1 MVSHIIQLIYKLI
14 YKQEKNSFKIYLYSF
29 LLLALIRL
37 RLSGFPSLF
46 SSLFAKHL
54 FYGTVEIF
62 LNGAWGTVCDDGW
75 DDNDATV
82 VCRMLGYG

>member
-1 MVSHIIQLIYKLI
+1 MVSHAIQLI

-37 RLSGFPSLF
+37 KTNGLSNPYATSFN
-46 SSLFAKHL
+46 
-54 FYGTVEIF
+54 GTVEIY
-62 LNGAWGTVCDDGW
+62 LNGAWGTICDDGW

-82 VCRMLGYG
+82 VCRMLGYR